1 MVKQNHVYQT
11 FNSSTPSRLPT
22 RRTTAPIYRAFWKSC
37 FSIFEKK
44 VQMGYCKEQMSLV
57 IMDTCKGQDN
67 DEMRKF
73 CAKNSCEI
81 AIIPRN
87 LTKKFQLLDIS
98 VNKAP
103 SLLFLT
109 NTILGLPMKCRNSWE
124 LLKFLLNSLLSSHY
138 MRSGL

>member
-1 MVKQNHVYQT
+1 MSTKLSIPPLLPDYQNGEPLPQ
-11 FNSSTPSRLPT
+11 STEH
-22 RRTTAPIYRAFWKSC
+22 
-37 FSIFEKK
+37 FEKVVFPYLKKIK

-109 NTILGLPMKCRNSWE
+109 NTILGLPVKCQNS
-124 LLKFLLNSLLSSHY
+124 
-138 MRSGL
+138 